1 MRGAIEWYAH
11 GLKLP
16 DAVRQ
21 ATEEYRRD
29 QDDVGRFVETFCIQ
43 SADAFARTSDLYECY
58 ETRFE
63 GTKSKNAFGRE
74 LTRRGFGI
82 GQRRVAGQKAKVR
95 LALL

>member
-1 MRGAIEWYAH
+1 MRWYPD
-11 GLKLP
+11 GLKPP
-16 DAVRQ
+16 DAVRE

-29 QDDVGRFVETFCIQ
+29 QDDVGRFVEMFCVQ
-43 SADAFARTSDLYECY
+43 SEDAYVWTSDLYECY

-82 GQRRVAGQKAKVR
+82 GQRRLGGTKAKVR
-95 LALL
+95 LGIALL